1 MNREDDIANAPEN
14 PTPGIIFNHIDG
26 PDVYAGVPK
35 DYNGNN
41 CNSVNFLKV
50 LQGEQVQKDEI
61 TFGIFTANNKCHGQ
75 FRLRLRILDIALN

>member
-1 MNREDDIANAPEN
+1 MFLNREDDIANAPEN

-35 DYNGNN
+35 DYTGNN

-50 LQGEQVQKDEI
+50 LQGEQVKIHEI
-61 TFGIFTANNKCHGQ
+61 IFCIFTANN
-75 FRLRLRILDIALN
+75 IMTS